1 MKDAQRGE
9 HGALGLDLRKS
20 RSPQFVAQGRWR
32 FEFDMVA
39 PRSSGHA
46 PRMHAKLRKLAEA
59 VQRPLVDVGAEVN
72 PARFENPDD
81 LPMTLCIIA
90 RIEIPKNLDRVDEID
105 RGVGR
110 RQLQHRAVGN
120 KIGWYIFCGQATHLG
135 TRFDAGY
142 FETLIKQAS
151 HVGAHPASNI
161 EARRPVRQ
169 LRYAAH
175 PRAIDEMAPI
185 SEGRVEDIVA
195 AILGKKS
202 VCSFI
207 VDFDGPAA

>member
-39 PRSSGHA
+39 LRSSSHA
-46 PRMHAKLRKLAEA
+46 SREHAKLRKLSEA

-72 PARFENPDD
+72 PTRFEDPDD
-81 LPMTLCIIA
+81 LPVTLCIIA

-151 HVGAHPASNI
+151 HMGAYPASNI

-185 SEGRVEDIVA
+185 TEGRVEDIVA

>member
-39 PRSSGHA
+39 LRSSSHA
-46 PRMHAKLRKLAEA
+46 SREQAKLRKLSEA

-72 PARFENPDD
+72 PTRFEDPDD
-81 LPMTLCIIA
+81 LPVTLCIIA

-151 HVGAHPASNI
+151 HMGAHPASNI

-185 SEGRVEDIVA
+185 TEGRVEDIVA

-207 VDFDGPAA
+207 MDFDGPAA

>member
-1 MKDAQRGE
+1 MKGAQRGE

-20 RSPQFVAQGRWR
+20 CSPQFVAQGRWR

-46 PRMHAKLRKLAEA
+46 PRERAKLRKLAEA

-72 PARFENPDD
+72 PARFENPND
-81 LPMTLCIIA
+81 LPVTLCIIA

-105 RGVGR
+105 RGGGC

-120 KIGWYIFCGQATHLG
+120 KIGWYVFCGQATHLG
-135 TRFDAGY
+135 TRFNAGY

-151 HVGAHPASNI
+151 HVGAHAASDI
-161 EARRPVRQ
+161 KALRPMRQ
-169 LRYAAH
+169 LRYAAR
-175 PRAIDEMAPI
+175 PRAIDEVAPI
-185 SEGRVEDIVA
+185 SEGGLEDIVA
-195 AILGKKS
+195 AILGNKPA
-202 VCSFI
+202 CSFI

>member
-9 HGALGLDLRKS
+9 HGALRLDLRKS

-39 PRSSGHA
+39 LRSSGHA
-46 PRMHAKLRKLAEA
+46 PREHAKLRKLPEA
-59 VQRPLVDVGAEVN
+59 VQGPLVDVGAEVN
-72 PARFENPDD
+72 PARFEDPDD
-81 LPMTLCIIA
+81 LPVTLCIIA

-105 RGVGR
+105 RRVGR

-151 HVGAHPASNI
+151 HVGAHPASNV

-185 SEGRVEDIVA
+185 SEGRVEDTVA
-195 AILGKKS
+195 EILGKKS

>member
-46 PRMHAKLRKLAEA
+46 PREHAKLRKLAEA

-81 LPMTLCIIA
+81 LPVPLCIIA
-90 RIEIPKNLDRVDEID
+90 RIEISKNLDRVDEID
-105 RGVGR
+105 RRVGR

-151 HVGAHPASNI
+151 HMGAYPASNI

-169 LRYAAH
+169 LQYAAH
-175 PRAIDEMAPI
+175 PRAIDEMTPI

>member
-20 RSPQFVAQGRWR
+20 RCPQFVAQGRWR
-32 FEFDMVA
+32 FEFDMVT

-46 PRMHAKLRKLAEA
+46 PHEHAKLRKLAEA
-59 VQRPLVDVGAEVN
+59 VQRPLVDVSAEVN
-72 PARFENPDD
+72 PARLENPDD
-81 LPMTLCIIA
+81 LPVTLSIVA
-90 RIEIPKNLDRVDEID
+90 RIEIPKNLDRVDEIN

-120 KIGWYIFCGQATHLG
+120 EIGRYPFYREATHLG
-135 TRFDAGY
+135 TRFDAGH
-142 FETLIKQAS
+142 FETLIEQAS

-161 EARRPVRQ
+161 EARRSVRQ
-169 LRYAAH
+169 LRYAVR

-202 VCSFI
+202 VGSFI
-207 VDFDGPAA
+207 VDFDGSAP

>member
-20 RSPQFVAQGRWR
+20 RCPQFVAQGRWR
-32 FEFDMVA
+32 FKFDMVT

-46 PRMHAKLRKLAEA
+46 PHEHAKLRKLAEA

-81 LPMTLCIIA
+81 LPVTLSIVA

-105 RGVGR
+105 RRVGR

-135 TRFDAGY
+135 TRFDAGDL
-142 FETLIKQAS
+142 ETLIKETS
-151 HVGAHPASNI
+151 HMGADATSNI
-161 EARRPVRQ
+161 EACRPMWQFRH
-169 LRYAAH
+169 AAR

-207 VDFDGPAA
+207 VDFDGPAP

>member
-32 FEFDMVA
+32 FEFNMVA
-39 PRSSGHA
+39 PRSSGHP
-46 PRMHAKLRKLAEA
+46 PREHAKLRKLAEA

-81 LPMTLCIIA
+81 LPVPLCIIA
-90 RIEIPKNLDRVDEID
+90 RIEIPKNLDRIDEID
-105 RGVGR
+105 RGAACL
-110 RQLQHRAVGN
+110 QLQHRAVGN

-142 FETLIKQAS
+142 FETLIKQAA
-151 HVGAHPASNI
+151 HIGAHPASNI